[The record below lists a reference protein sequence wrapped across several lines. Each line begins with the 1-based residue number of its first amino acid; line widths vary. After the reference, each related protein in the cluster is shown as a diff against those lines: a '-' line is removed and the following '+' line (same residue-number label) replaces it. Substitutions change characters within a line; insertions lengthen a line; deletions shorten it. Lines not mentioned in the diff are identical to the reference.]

1 MKLYEIYK
9 DLLNEIDWEGEFSD
23 VNHTCTPVDVVVKA
37 MNEELAR
44 LKKNKE
50 VKPKDR
56 ESRGKMDVYH
66 PINKKDSSKKNK
78 LLKQDGGLGVDIEKY
93 IEAITS
99 EPPSGKDSR
108 MWGRNK
114 KMTNSADEDQDVIDI
129 GLPALVAI
137 VYDKEEKKF
146 HHVNT
151 CPGAGECRLYCY
163 ARRGQY
169 GMNDGKILKSLQRQ

>member
-56 ESRGKMDVYH
+56 ESRGKMDVCH
-66 PINKKDSSKKNK
+66 PINKKDSSKKN
-78 LLKQDGGLGVDIEKY
+78 
-93 IEAITS
+93 S
-99 EPPSGKDSR
+99 PPESR
-108 MWGRNK
+108 P
-114 KMTNSADEDQDVIDI
+114 
-129 GLPALVAI
+129 L
-137 VYDKEEKKF
+137 
-146 HHVNT
+146 
-151 CPGAGECRLYCY
+151 
-163 ARRGQY
+163 
-169 GMNDGKILKSLQRQ
+169 